1 MFLELDTKVSITFL
15 QVFPG
20 TLLSPTYPDPDN
32 PGRLLG
38 HSELERRT
46 NYIQLLKCH
55 LREQHP
61 LFQLV
66 CQCLQNV
73 PAQRPSAEELLEW
86 LEAVKLLVE
95 GAYEHIIGYSSGGAS
110 NGDIQKTSNGC
121 EVAKR
126 VAKKKSDFRVP
137 SGNIAAIHFLSN
149 CSIAY
154 TTVGMRPEEGLQ
166 RLPINTKYDV
176 PTTILFKPDGS
187 VDSFGYDAREEYRN
201 LESEERLEYAYFEEI
216 LHDKVYLDMVFPEL
230 KTALLAALRVLFH
243 FASTV
248 CEQLACLVVLQ
259 KR

>member
-1 MFLELDTKVSITFL
+1 LFLELDTKVFITFL

-20 TLLSPTYPDPDN
+20 ILLSPTYPDPDN

-46 NYIQLLKCH
+46 NYIQLLKGQ

-61 LFQLV
+61 LSQLV

-73 PAQRPSAEELLEW
+73 PVQRPSAVELLER
-86 LEAVKLLVE
+86 LEAVKPLVE
-95 GAYEHIIGYSSGGAS
+95 GAYEHIIRYSSGGAS
-110 NGDIQKTSNGC
+110 NGDVQKASNGC

-149 CSIAY
+149 CSVAY

-187 VDSFGYDAREEYRN
+187 VDSFGCDAREEYRN

-230 KTALLAALRVLFH
+230 KTALLAAL
-243 FASTV
+243 
-248 CEQLACLVVLQ
+248 
-259 KR
+259 

>member
-1 MFLELDTKVSITFL
+1 M
-15 QVFPG
+15 
-20 TLLSPTYPDPDN
+20 
-32 PGRLLG
+32 G

-46 NYIQLLKCH
+46 NYIQLLNGQ

-61 LFQLV
+61 LSQLV

-73 PAQRPSAEELLEW
+73 PAQRPSAVELLEQ
-86 LEAVKLLVE
+86 LEAVKPLVE
-95 GAYEHIIGYSSGGAS
+95 GAYEHIIRCSSGGAS
-110 NGDIQKTSNGC
+110 NEDIRKTSNGC

-149 CSIAY
+149 CSVAY

-187 VDSFGYDAREEYRN
+187 IDSFGCDAREEYRN

-216 LHDKVYLDMVFPEL
+216 LHDKVYLDMRIENSL
-230 KTALLAALRVLFH
+230 TCCI
-243 FASTV
+243 ASFV
-248 CEQLACLVVLQ
+248 PFRIHCL
-259 KR
+259 